1 MHGACVNQS
10 RAFCQTG
17 VGYVFRSLDVYQINL
32 VLVAGSYVYDARE
45 VKEYAALLHLG
56 KDEIPVGHVAVND
69 FGSVFGKLFRI
80 FSGQGNGLDRFPAE
94 RRYLTRLRPRCPVQ
108 PLTIYF
114 ILFTSVYLFRIFL
127 KMRIP
132 LQKTNANS
140 EFY

>member
-80 FSGQGNGLDRFPAE
+80 FSGQGNGLDRFSRGKKIFDKIETEMSRAAAYYIFHPF
-94 RRYLTRLRPRCPVQ
+94 
-108 PLTIYF
+108 PL
-114 ILFTSVYLFRIFL
+114 RIF
-127 KMRIP
+127 IP
-132 LQKTNANS
+132 YFSQNAHSAAKNKC
-140 EFY
+140 EL